1 MDIENQIQEILDRH
15 DTDEEVIVSNAFSDG
30 GVDPL
35 FPRLARAALNQT
47 DEGGATFS
55 RYAIWA
61 NTVRDNLREASEN
74 VRAHNYE
81 EAERFIRRSI
91 NALSAFSEIQ
101 ALFDGRDSGNPTRA
115 TESDT

>member
-1 MDIENQIQEILDRH
+1 MDVENQIQEILDRH
-15 DTDEEVIVSNAFSDG
+15 DTDEEIVVSTVFPDG

-35 FPRLARAALNQT
+35 FPRLARAALNQA

-61 NTVRDNLREASEN
+61 NTVRDNLREASDKI
-74 VRAHNYE
+74 RTQNYE
-81 EAERFIRRSI
+81 EAERFLRRSI

-101 ALFDGRDSGNPTRA
+101 ALFDERSSGNPTRA
-115 TESDT
+115 MESDA